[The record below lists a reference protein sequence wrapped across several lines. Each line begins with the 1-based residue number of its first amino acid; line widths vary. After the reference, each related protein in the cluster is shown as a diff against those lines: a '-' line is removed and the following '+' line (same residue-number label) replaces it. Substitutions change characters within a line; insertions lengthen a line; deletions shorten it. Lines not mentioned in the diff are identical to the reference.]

1 MNEIERL
8 LKPLPHNLQVIFA
21 VHCCNDIKY
30 LMDKESSTCLE
41 LVEKRLATPHLVSKE
56 ELNNA
61 ANAATSVYDDAASAA
76 AYYAAYAANAISVYA
91 AYAAA
96 SAASYAANATAY
108 AAASAVSA
116 ASAASYAANAIS
128 VYAAYAAASTAKRKE
143 KLKQYEA
150 FLIQMIDNL
159 TDLEKTIYNLG
170 GLQ

>member
-1 MNEIERL
+1 
-8 LKPLPHNLQVIFA
+8 
-21 VHCCNDIKY
+21 
-30 LMDKESSTCLE
+30 MDKESSTCLE

-96 SAASYAANATAY
+96 SAASYAANA
-108 AAASAVSA
+108 
-116 ASAASYAANAIS
+116 IS